1 MNLGPEGDAYN
12 GELLGTPAISTN
24 DYVVGSGAMHL
35 SSQSIKIPAFK
46 TGSTGLSIAFWFKA
60 QGGDI
65 FDFGNGCPSNDI
77 IFGLTGSGDCYISIT
92 NADVSIRK
100 DSIFGFRVNYNN
112 YGWRHVAWTIDSN
125 GYWLI
130 YLNGKL
136 YKSYGQVFYPNSV
149 TRLFNRIGSYDG
161 FIDEFYLFQSVL
173 LEDRV
178 NYLYSQS
185 KLHFVS
191 PTILTVLFSGCVLIY
206 GVNLIISELMKRNII
221 CLFLCLQE
229 FLPRN
234 DILSSVTR

>member
-1 MNLGPEGDAYN
+1 MNLGQEGDAYN
-12 GELLGTPAISTN
+12 GELRGTPAISTN

-46 TGSTGLSIAFWFKA
+46 TGSTGLSIAFWFKG

-77 IFGLTGSGDCYISIT
+77 VFGLMTSGDCYVSVA
-92 NADVSIRK
+92 NVDVLIRK
-100 DSIFGFRVNYNN
+100 DSIFGLRVNHNN
-112 YGWRHVAWTIDSN
+112 YEWRHVAWTMDPN
-125 GYWLI
+125 GYWLV

-136 YKSYGQVFYPNSV
+136 RKSYGQVFYPNSV

-173 LEDRV
+173 SEARV

-185 KLHFVS
+185 KLYLVS
-191 PTILTVLFSGCVLIY
+191 TTMLTVLFSSCVEMY
-206 GVNLIISELMKRNII
+206 GVNRN
-221 CLFLCLQE
+221 E
-229 FLPRN
+229 FQY
-234 DILSSVTR
+234 